1 MVDAK
6 YETIRDTLKYRILAG
21 ELKRNA
27 RVPSE
32 AELCRM
38 YDVSRISAKRALN
51 ELENDGYVKRIPGKG
66 TFVSFSPMIHALDGY
81 YSLTNTI
88 LEHGDVP
95 SSKLVSVTRGKV
107 AGAMPFDAIGLKCF
121 LHLTEEDE
129 IFTIICL
136 RYRNDDLLALD
147 TTYLPCRYFEG
158 FNQDMIARDNSLYTV
173 IQRDFHYEDL
183 SAWERYFAR
192 TINSQEAA
200 YLGVTPGSP
209 ALKVMRITEC
219 EGRQLIYNW
228 RVYKGESFHLSYDLG
243 RRSFTPPAPIPG
255 E

>member
-1 MVDAK
+1 MSDAK
-6 YETIRDTLKYRILAG
+6 YEAIRDSLKYRILAG
-21 ELKRNA
+21 ELNRND

-32 AELCRM
+32 AELCQL

-66 TFVSFSPMIHALDGY
+66 TFVSFSPMIHDLNGY

-88 LEHGDVP
+88 LEHGDTP
-95 SSKLVSVTRGKV
+95 SSKLVSVTRGRV
-107 AGAMPFDAIGLKCF
+107 SETMPFDAIGLERF
-121 LHLTEEDE
+121 LHLEKEDE

-158 FNQDMIARDNSLYTV
+158 FRPEMIARDNSLYTV
-173 IQRDFHYEDL
+173 IQQEFHYENL

-192 TINSQEAA
+192 TVNSQEAV

-219 EGRQLIYNW
+219 GDRQLVYNW
-228 RVYKGESFHLSYDLG
+228 RVYKGESFHLTYHLG
-243 RRSFTPPAPIPG
+243 SRSFGPAAARK
-255 E
+255 